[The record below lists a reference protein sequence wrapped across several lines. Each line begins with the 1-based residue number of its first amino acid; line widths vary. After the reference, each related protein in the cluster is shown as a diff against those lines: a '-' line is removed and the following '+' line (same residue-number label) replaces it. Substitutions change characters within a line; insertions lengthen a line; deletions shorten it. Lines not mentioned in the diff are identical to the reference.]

1 MKKVL
6 FYTQNRWAYGSIHHG
21 LCKELYKYNIYANL
35 LDWDQNYT
43 SEEFELLNNTYDL
56 FVTMP
61 EAVLRLHYNYGIPL
75 NKIITIAHGQWDIL
89 LAKKE
94 ANMDFYPELHSYAVI
109 SQVLKNKSIEFNISV
124 TPKVVKV
131 GIHFDLF
138 YQPIQNSLKNI
149 GYGGAKETVNFF
161 GEEIKRGHLVEK
173 VVSGIED
180 LNLVSHKFYNYL
192 CMPAY
197 YNKIDALIMSSLEEA
212 GGLPAMEAAAA
223 GKLVIGTPVGYFE
236 ENGKHGGG
244 VLVPLDELGFLNETR
259 KNLLYYRDNPKE
271 YKEKCEEIQHYAREH
286 YDWSK
291 TIHAWVELFENAL

>member
-6 FYTQNRWAYGSIHHG
+6 FYTQNRWAFGSIHHG
-21 LCKELYKYNIYANL
+21 LCKELYKHNIYANL

-61 EAVLRLHYNYGIPL
+61 EAVLRLHYSGIPL
-75 NKIITIAHGQWDIL
+75 NKIIAVAHEQWDIL

-94 ANMDFYPELHSYAVI
+94 ANIDFYPELHSYAVI
-109 SQVLKNKSIEFNISV
+109 SKILVDKSLEIGISIV
-124 TPKVVKV
+124 PKIVSAGV
-131 GIHFDLF
+131 HFDLF
-138 YQPIQNSLKNI
+138 YQPIHNSLKNI
-149 GYGGAKETVNFF
+149 GYGGATKSFNFF
-161 GEEIKRGHLVEK
+161 GVDRKRSHLVEK

-180 LNLVSHKFYNYL
+180 LNLVSHKFYNHL

-212 GGLPAMEAAAA
+212 GGLPVMEAAAA
-223 GKLVIGTPVGYFE
+223 GKLVIGTPIGYFE

-244 VLVPLDELGFLNETR
+244 ILVPLDELGFLNETR

-271 YKEKCEEIQHYAREH
+271 YREKCEEIQQYAREH
-286 YDWSK
+286 CDWSK
-291 TIHAWVELFENAL
+291 TIPAWVELFS

>member
-6 FYTQNRWAYGSIHHG
+6 FYTQNTWAYGSIHHG

-35 LDWDQNYT
+35 LDWTQTYT

-56 FVTMP
+56 FVTSP
-61 EAVLRLHYNYGIPL
+61 ALVLHLHYTCGIPL
-75 NKIITIAHGQWDIL
+75 NKIIAVAHEQWDIL

-94 ANMDFYPELHSYAVI
+94 ANIDFYPELHSYAVI
-109 SQVLKNKSIEFNISV
+109 SKILVDKSLEIGISIV
-124 TPKVVKV
+124 PKIVSA

-138 YQPIQNSLKNI
+138 YQPVHDLLNNI

-161 GEEIKRGHLVEK
+161 GVDRKRGHLVEK
-173 VVSGIED
+173 VVSNIED
-180 LNLVSHKFYNYL
+180 LNLVSHKFYNHL

-197 YNKIDALIMSSLEEA
+197 YNKIDALVMSSLEEA

-244 VLVPLDELGFLNETR
+244 ILVPLDELGFLNETR

-271 YKEKCEEIQHYAREH
+271 YREKCEEIQQYARE
-286 YDWSK
+286 YCDWSK
-291 TIHAWVELFENAL
+291 TIHAWVELFS

>member
-6 FYTQNRWAYGSIHHG
+6 FYTQNRWAFGSLHHG

-35 LDWDQNYT
+35 LDWDVDYT

-56 FVTMP
+56 FVAHP
-61 EAVLRLHYNYGIPL
+61 ESCLRLHYNCKVPL
-75 NKIITIAHGQWDIL
+75 NKIVAIAHEQWDIL

-94 ANMDFYPELHSYAVI
+94 SGVDFYSELYSYAVI
-109 SQVLKNKSIEFNISV
+109 SKIVSDKSLEIGISV
-124 TPKVVKV
+124 VPKFVKY

-138 YQPIQNSLKNI
+138 CDPVHDSLRNV
-149 GYGGAKETVNFF
+149 GYGGAKESFNFY
-161 GEEIKRGHLVEK
+161 GVDRKRGHLVEK
-173 VVSGIED
+173 VVSSVED
-180 LNLVSHKFYNYL
+180 LNLVSHKFYNYM

-197 YNKIDALIMSSLEEA
+197 YNKIDALIMSSSEDA

-223 GKLVIGTPVGYFE
+223 GKLIIGTPVGYFE

-244 VLVPLDELGFLNETR
+244 ILVPLDELGFLNETR
-259 KNLLYYRDNPKE
+259 KHLIYYRDNPKE
-271 YKEKCEEIQHYAREH
+271 YKEKCEEIQNYAREN

-291 TIHAWVELFENAL
+291 TINSWVELLS

>member
-6 FYTQNRWAYGSIHHG
+6 FYTQNRWAFGSLHHG

-35 LDWDQNYT
+35 LDWDVDYT

-56 FVTMP
+56 FVAHP
-61 EAVLRLHYNYGIPL
+61 ESCLRLHYNCKVPL
-75 NKIITIAHGQWDIL
+75 NKIVAIAHEQWDIL

-94 ANMDFYPELHSYAVI
+94 SGVDFYSELHSYAVI
-109 SQVLKNKSIEFNISV
+109 SKIVSDKSLEIGISV
-124 TPKVVKV
+124 VPKFVKY

-138 YQPIQNSLKNI
+138 CDPVHDSLRNV
-149 GYGGAKETVNFF
+149 GYGGAKESFNFY
-161 GEEIKRGHLVEK
+161 GVDRKRGHLVEK
-173 VVSGIED
+173 VVSSVED
-180 LNLVSHKFYNYL
+180 LNLVSHKFYNYM

-197 YNKIDALIMSSLEEA
+197 YNKIDALIMSSSEDA

-223 GKLVIGTPVGYFE
+223 GKLIIGTPVGYFE

-244 VLVPLDELGFLNETR
+244 ILVPLDELGFLNETR
-259 KNLLYYRDNPKE
+259 KHLIYYRDNPKE
-271 YKEKCEEIQHYAREH
+271 YKEKCEEIQNYAREN

-291 TIHAWVELFENAL
+291 TINSWVELLS

>member
-6 FYTQNRWAYGSIHHG
+6 FYTQNRWAFGSIHHG
-21 LCKELYKYNIYANL
+21 LCKELYKHNIYANL
-35 LDWDQNYT
+35 LDWTQTYT

-61 EAVLRLHYNYGIPL
+61 EAVLHLHYNYKVPL
-75 NKIITIAHGQWDIL
+75 NKIISIAHGQWDIL

-94 ANMDFYPELHSYAVI
+94 ANMDFYPELYSCAVI

-124 TPKVVKV
+124 VPKIVEV

-138 YQPIQNSLKNI
+138 YQPVQNSLKNI
-149 GYGGAKETVNFF
+149 GYGGAKETINFF

-180 LNLVSHKFYNYL
+180 LNLVSHNYYNYM

-197 YNKIDALIMSSLEEA
+197 YNKIDALIMSSSEDA

-223 GKLVIGTPVGYFE
+223 GKLIIGTPVGYFE

-259 KNLLYYRDNPKE
+259 KHLIYYRDNPKE
-271 YKEKCEEIQHYAREH
+271 YKEKCEEIQNYAREN

-291 TIHAWVELFENAL
+291 TIHSWVELFS

>member
-6 FYTQNRWAYGSIHHG
+6 FYTENGWAFGSIHHG

-35 LDWDQNYT
+35 LDWTATYT
-43 SEEFELLNNTYDL
+43 SEEFELLNTTYDL
-56 FVTMP
+56 FVTNP

-138 YQPIQNSLKNI
+138 YQPIKNSLKNI

-173 VVSGIED
+173 VISGIED
-180 LNLVSHKFYNYL
+180 LNLVSHKFYNHL

-236 ENGKHGGG
+236 ENGKYGGG

-259 KNLLYYRDNPKE
+259 KNLMYYKDNPKE
-271 YKEKCEEIQHYAREH
+271 YKEKCEEIQYYAREH

-291 TIHAWVELFENAL
+291 TIHSWVELFS

>member
-6 FYTQNRWAYGSIHHG
+6 FYTQNRWAFGSLHHG

-35 LDWDQNYT
+35 LDWDVDYT

-56 FVTMP
+56 FVIHP
-61 EAVLRLHYNYGIPL
+61 ESCLQLHYNYGIPL
-75 NKIITIAHGQWDIL
+75 NKIVAIAHEQWDIL

-94 ANMDFYPELHSYAVI
+94 LGVGFYSELHSYAVI
-109 SQVLKNKSIEFNISV
+109 SKIVSDKSLEIGISV
-124 TPKVVKV
+124 VPKFVKY

-138 YQPIQNSLKNI
+138 CDPVHDSLRNV
-149 GYGGAKETVNFF
+149 GYGGAKESFTFYGVDR
-161 GEEIKRGHLVEK
+161 KRGHLVEK

-180 LNLVSHKFYNYL
+180 LNLVSHNYYNYM

-197 YNKIDALIMSSLEEA
+197 YNKIDALIMSSSEDA
-212 GGLPAMEAAAA
+212 GGLPAMEAACS
-223 GKLVIGTPVGYFE
+223 GKLIIGTPVGYFE

-259 KNLLYYRDNPKE
+259 KHLIYYRDNPKE
-271 YKEKCEEIQHYAREH
+271 YKEKCEEIQNYAREN

-291 TIHAWVELFENAL
+291 TIHSWVELLS

>member
-6 FYTQNRWAYGSIHHG
+6 FYTQNKWAFGSIHHG
-21 LCKELYKYNIYANL
+21 LCKELYKHNIYANL
-35 LDWDQNYT
+35 LDWWENYT

-61 EAVLRLHYNYGIPL
+61 EAVLRLHYNYKVPL
-75 NKIITIAHGQWDIL
+75 NKIIAVAHGQWDIL
-89 LAKKE
+89 LAKQE

-109 SQVLKNKSIEFNISV
+109 SEVLKNKSIEFNISV
-124 TPKVVKV
+124 VPKVVEV
-131 GIHFDLF
+131 GIHFDVF
-138 YQPIQNSLKNI
+138 YQPIHNSLKNI
-149 GYGGAKETVNFF
+149 GYGGAKEIVNFF

-180 LNLVSHKFYNYL
+180 FNLVSHNFYNHL

-244 VLVPLDELGFLNETR
+244 ILVPLDELGFLNETR
-259 KNLLYYRDNPKE
+259 KNLMYYKDNPKE
-271 YKEKCEEIQHYAREH
+271 YKEKCQEIQNYAREN

-291 TIHAWVELFENAL
+291 TINSWVELLS

>member
-6 FYTQNRWAYGSIHHG
+6 FYTQNRWAFGSLHHG
-21 LCKELYKYNIYANL
+21 LCKELYKHNIYANL
-35 LDWDQNYT
+35 LDIDVTYT

-56 FVTMP
+56 FVTDP
-61 EAVLRLHYNYGIPL
+61 STVLRLHYNYGIPL
-75 NKIITIAHGQWDIL
+75 NKIVAIAHEQWDIL

-94 ANMDFYPELHSYAVI
+94 SGVGFYSELHSYAVI
-109 SQVLKNKSIEFNISV
+109 SKIVSDKSLEIGISV
-124 TPKVVKV
+124 VPKFVKY

-138 YQPIQNSLKNI
+138 CDPVHDSLRNV
-149 GYGGAKETVNFF
+149 GYGGEKESFTFYGVDR
-161 GEEIKRGHLVEK
+161 KRCHLVEK

-180 LNLVSHKFYNYL
+180 LNLVSHNYYNYM

-197 YNKIDALIMSSLEEA
+197 YNKIDALIMSSSEDA
-212 GGLPAMEAAAA
+212 GGLPAMEAACS
-223 GKLVIGTPVGYFE
+223 GKLIIGTPVGYFE

-259 KNLLYYRDNPKE
+259 KHLIYYRDNPKE
-271 YKEKCEEIQHYAREH
+271 YKEKCEEIQNYAREN

-291 TIHAWVELFENAL
+291 TIHSWVELLS

>member
-6 FYTQNRWAYGSIHHG
+6 FYTQNGWAFGSIHHG
-21 LCKELYKYNIYANL
+21 LCKELYKHNIYANL
-35 LDWDQNYT
+35 LDWTQNYT

-61 EAVLRLHYNYGIPL
+61 EAVLRLHYSGIPL
-75 NKIITIAHGQWDIL
+75 NKIIAIAHEQWDIL

-94 ANMDFYPELHSYAVI
+94 ANIDFYPELHSYAVI
-109 SQVLKNKSIEFNISV
+109 SKILVDKSLEIGISIV
-124 TPKVVKV
+124 PKIVSA
-131 GIHFDLF
+131 GIHFDAF
-138 YQPIQNSLKNI
+138 YQPIHNSLKNI
-149 GYGGAKETVNFF
+149 GYGGESKSLNFF
-161 GEEIKRGHLVEK
+161 GVDRKRGYLVEK

-180 LNLVSHKFYNYL
+180 LNLVSHKFYNHL

-197 YNKIDALIMSSLEEA
+197 YNKIDALVMSSLEEA
-212 GGLPAMEAAAA
+212 GGLPAMESASA

-244 VLVPLDELGFLNETR
+244 VLVPLDELSFLNETR

-271 YKEKCEEIQHYAREH
+271 YREKCEEIQYYAREH

-291 TIHAWVELFENAL
+291 TIYAWVELFS